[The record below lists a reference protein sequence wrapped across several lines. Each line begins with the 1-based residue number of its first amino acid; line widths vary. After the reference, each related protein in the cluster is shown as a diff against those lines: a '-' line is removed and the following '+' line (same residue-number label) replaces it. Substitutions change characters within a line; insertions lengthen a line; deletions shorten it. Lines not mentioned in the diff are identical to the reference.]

1 MDVKNQN
8 NNLNTNLT
16 NEDFE
21 FISQC
26 VKDSIV
32 IKKAEGL
39 SEKLDFI
46 LSNDNISPENIKDI
60 LQRKNAKIQEEIEN
74 HKKYIELV
82 NAKLIILKNQL
93 GV

>member
-21 FISQC
+21 FIAQC
-26 VKDSIV
+26 IKDSTA
-32 IKKAEGL
+32 IKRAEGL

-46 LSNDNISPENIKDI
+46 FSNDNLSTENIKDI
-60 LQRKNAKIQEEIEN
+60 LNKKNAKIQEEIEN

-82 NAKLIILKNQL
+82 NAKIIILKNQL

>member
-26 VKDSIV
+26 IKDSTT
-32 IKKAEGL
+32 IKKAEVL
-39 SEKLDFI
+39 SEKLDFVF
-46 LSNDNISPENIKDI
+46 SNDNLSPENIMDI
-60 LQRKNAKIQEEIEN
+60 LKKKDAKIQEEIEN

>member
-8 NNLNTNLT
+8 NNLNTNFT

-26 VKDSIV
+26 IKDSTT

-39 SEKLDFI
+39 SGKLDFI
-46 LSNDNISPENIKDI
+46 FSNDNLSPENIKDI
-60 LQRKNAKIQEEIEN
+60 LNKKNAKIQEEIEN